1 MALRI
6 KDNVDLKALEKFGFE
21 YDDYLKEY
29 VKSINS
35 LKTKGMFV
43 SYVHTGELF
52 IKKDRTIYDKISN
65 NYWNV
70 ENEHKEAIDK
80 IIYDLIK
87 ADLVEKVEDK

>member
-1 MALRI
+1 MLKI
-6 KDNVDLKALEKFGFE
+6 KDNVDLKELEKFGFE
-21 YDDYLKEY
+21 YDDYLEEY

-43 SYVHTGELF
+43 PYVHTGELF

-80 IIYDLIK
+80 IIHDLIQ
-87 ADLVEKVEDK
+87 AGLVEKVEDK